1 MTMSDPIAD
10 MLTRVRNGLSRQKVD
25 VSMPASNLKI
35 ALAEVLKQE
44 GFINDFSVV
53 EEQGNKRSLTIVLKY
68 FDGKP
73 VITTIDRA
81 SRPGLRQYRGAGEIP
96 AVKGGLGITVVST
109 PQGLMTD
116 RAARHAGVGGELL
129 CYVA

>member
-44 GFINDFSVV
+44 GYINDFSVA
-53 EEQGNKRSLTIVLKY
+53 EGQGNKRSLTVVLKY
-68 FDGKP
+68 FEGKP
-73 VITTIDRA
+73 VITSIDRA
-81 SRPGLRQYRGAGEIP
+81 SRPGLRQYRGAKEIP

-109 PQGLMTD
+109 PKGVMTD
-116 RAARHAGVGGELL
+116 RAARNAGVGGELL

>member
-10 MLTRVRNGLSRQKVD
+10 MLTRLRNGLVRQKVE
-25 VSMPASNLKI
+25 VSLPASKLKA

-44 GFINDFSVV
+44 GYVEDYSVAD
-53 EEQGNKRSLTIVLKY
+53 EPNNKRTLTVKLKY
-68 FDGKP
+68 HDGKA

-81 SRPGLRQYRGAGEIP
+81 SRPGLRQYRGTKDIP
-96 AVKGGLGITVVST
+96 AVKGGLGITVVTT
-109 PQGLMTD
+109 PKGVMTD
-116 RAARHAGVGGELL
+116 RAARRAGVGGELL